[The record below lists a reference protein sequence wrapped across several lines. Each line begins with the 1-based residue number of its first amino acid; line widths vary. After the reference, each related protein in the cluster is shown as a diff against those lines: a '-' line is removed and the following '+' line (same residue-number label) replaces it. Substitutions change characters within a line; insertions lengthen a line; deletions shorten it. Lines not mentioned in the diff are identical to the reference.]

1 MLQFHISMN
10 EKNEIFVEK
19 YLTTNQI
26 FLPKDIR
33 KSQIHQHKWTCKE
46 KWQQI
51 CQFQYPKPS
60 MWCTKILLSL
70 NLKNC
75 ILNLW
80 I

>member
-1 MLQFHISMN
+1 
-10 EKNEIFVEK
+10 
-19 YLTTNQI
+19 
-26 FLPKDIR
+26 LPKDIR